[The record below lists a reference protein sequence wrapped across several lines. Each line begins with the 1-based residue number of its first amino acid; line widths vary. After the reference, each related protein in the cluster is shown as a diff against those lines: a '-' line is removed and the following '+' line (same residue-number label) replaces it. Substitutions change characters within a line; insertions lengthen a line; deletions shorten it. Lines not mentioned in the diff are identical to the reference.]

1 MTKVR
6 FLTLFSCILFLISCR
21 SNSEE
26 VVLKGSE
33 YFPMKVGDIK
43 YYEVDTIIYDLFQLS
58 IDTISHTIK
67 EEVVEKY
74 TDQTND
80 TVYRITLSTYIPQK
94 FDWVVFKSFERK
106 IKDNYALEKMENK
119 TEVKMLFPIAN
130 YKTKGSTY
138 TWNANMFNTN
148 EPLIVK
154 YTSVFTSY
162 HNGINPYNNCVSVK
176 MNKPQNDAIL
186 IRIKEEVYAK
196 NVGLVYRY
204 TDSTDYLLDPSFPSG
219 KKVFIRLKN

>member
-6 FLTLFSCILFLISCR
+6 FLTLFSCILFLVSCR
-21 SNSEE
+21 TNSEE

-33 YFPMKVGDIK
+33 YFPMKIGDIRF
-43 YYEVDTIIYDLFQLS
+43 YDVDTVIFDYFNLS
-58 IDTISHTIK
+58 IDTISHIIK

-80 TVYRITLSTYIPQK
+80 TVYRITLSTYIASK

-130 YKTKGSTY
+130 YKTKGTSY

-148 EPLIVK
+148 EPLSVK
-154 YTSVFTSY
+154 YTSVFTSF

-176 MNKPQNDAIL
+176 MSKPLNNGIL

-196 NVGLVYRY
+196 EIGLVYRF
-204 TDSTDYLLDPSFPSG
+204 TDSTDYLLGSSFPSG
-219 KKVFIRLKN
+219 KQVFIRLKN